1 MSYNITFRFEDEG
14 EYRRILSMILNTN
27 QFGWNSKKGPNTF
40 LFIRA
45 IDEFC
50 DNNKPEKEET
60 RLLSAFPLTTIST
73 KVESE
78 VK

>member
-1 MSYNITFRFEDEG
+1 MSYKICFEFEDEG
-14 EYRRILSMILNTN
+14 EYKRIASMVHTN
-27 QFGWNSKKGPNTF
+27 QFGFSGKGGNPILLSK
-40 LFIRA
+40 A